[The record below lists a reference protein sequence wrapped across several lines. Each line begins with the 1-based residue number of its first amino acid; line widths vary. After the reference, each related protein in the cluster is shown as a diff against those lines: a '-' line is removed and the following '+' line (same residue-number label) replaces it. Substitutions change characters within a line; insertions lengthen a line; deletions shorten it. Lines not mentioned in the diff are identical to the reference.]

1 MSIDAVRSTG
11 DQSCEV
17 FSCDLVQS
25 FRFVWENG
33 ADVGDLVLEV
43 APQDFDVEDVA
54 EFNAV
59 EVVEHGCA
67 SQSRVAGED
76 RVGSFAAD
84 GERGSK
90 EVSNA
95 LFKSGG
101 FGAVVDGKADV
112 GLGDLHGRHDGV
124 DVQL

>member
-11 DQSCEV
+11 DQGCEV
-17 FSCDLVQS
+17 FSCDLVQG

-43 APQDFDVEDVA
+43 APEDFDVEDIA
-54 EFNAV
+54 EFDAV

-84 GERGSK
+84 GERGSE
-90 EVSNA
+90 EVSDA
-95 LFKSGG
+95 LFKGGG
-101 FGAVVDGKADV
+101 FGAVVDGEADV